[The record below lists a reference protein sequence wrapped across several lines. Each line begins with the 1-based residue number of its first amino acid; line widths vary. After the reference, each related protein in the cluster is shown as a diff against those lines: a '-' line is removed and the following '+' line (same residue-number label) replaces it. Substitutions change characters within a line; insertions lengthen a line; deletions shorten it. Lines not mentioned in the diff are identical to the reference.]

1 MWYEVLLLFSDNLLC
16 TLDFQLNEFV
26 NIKLYNNNY
35 TLRNFNLFVYMIL
48 YFLQFIDSVCKIPV
62 GEDLSFAKKSMVAK
76 RNRYKEKFPCKLLC
90 NILCYNHMY
99 DVERCVPPEFFHS
112 TKITLLQL
120 SLLFCL
126 HAVILHCTYIL
137 EFY

>member
-1 MWYEVLLLFSDNLLC
+1 MLSDNLLC

-35 TLRNFNLFVYMIL
+35 TLRNFNLFVYIIL

-76 RNRYKEKFPCKLLC
+76 RNRYKEKFPCKFLY
-90 NILCYNHMY
+90 ILCYNHTYVVSPALSHVGHGSFVYITMNPA
-99 DVERCVPPEFFHS
+99 VLPHS
-112 TKITLLQL
+112 CAFPWLRM
-120 SLLFCL
+120 
-126 HAVILHCTYIL
+126 
-137 EFY
+137 

>member
-1 MWYEVLLLFSDNLLC
+1 MLSDNLLC

-35 TLRNFNLFVYMIL
+35 TLRNFNLFVYIIL

-99 DVERCVPPEFFHS
+99 DVERCVPPEFFS
-112 TKITLLQL
+112 
-120 SLLFCL
+120 
-126 HAVILHCTYIL
+126 
-137 EFY
+137 